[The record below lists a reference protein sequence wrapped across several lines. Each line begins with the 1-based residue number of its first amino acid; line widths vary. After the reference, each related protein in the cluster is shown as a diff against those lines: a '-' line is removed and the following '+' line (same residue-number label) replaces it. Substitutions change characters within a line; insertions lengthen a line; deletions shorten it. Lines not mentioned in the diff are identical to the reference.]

1 MYTRSAPYY
10 DALYAFKDYEGTA
23 RRLEQLLLERRPRA
37 ATLLDVACGTA
48 RHLELLRHRYRV
60 EGLDL
65 SEELLQIARARCPD
79 VPLHRA
85 DMADFDLGR
94 TFDVVTCL
102 FSSIAY
108 VRSLERMRAATA
120 AMARHVA
127 PGGLLLLEPG
137 FPPERYLTG
146 TITANF
152 VDRPDL
158 KIAWMY
164 KSDPPAGRV
173 AILDI
178 SYLVGTAQGVESFKE
193 RHELGLFTHEEHLQ
207 AVRDAGLAV
216 EHDEKGLFGRGM
228 YLGRR
233 T

>member
-1 MYTRSAPYY
+1 VYTRSAPYY

-23 RRLEQLLLERRPRA
+23 RRLQQLLGERHPGAR
-37 ATLLDVACGTA
+37 TLLDVACGTA
-48 RHLELLRHRYRV
+48 RHLELLRQRYRV
-60 EGLDL
+60 EGVDL
-65 SEELLQIARARCPD
+65 SEELLQVARARCPD

-108 VRSLERMRAATA
+108 VRSLERMRAATE

-127 PGGLLLLEPG
+127 PGGLLLLEPW
-137 FPPERYLTG
+137 FPPERYWTG

-164 KSDPPAGRV
+164 TSDPPAGRLAV
-173 AILDI
+173 LDI
-178 SYLVGTAQGVESFKE
+178 SYLVGTVEGVEHFEE
-193 RHELGLFTHEEHLQ
+193 RHELGLFTDEEHRQ
-207 AVRDAGLAV
+207 AFRDAGLEV
-216 EHDEKGLFGRGM
+216 EHDETGIFGRGM

-233 T
+233 S

>member
-1 MYTRSAPYY
+1 
-10 DALYAFKDYEGTA
+10 
-23 RRLEQLLLERRPRA
+23 
-37 ATLLDVACGTA
+37 V
-48 RHLELLRHRYRV
+48 
-60 EGLDL
+60 DL
-65 SEELLQIARARCPD
+65 SEELLQVARARCPD

-108 VRSLERMRAATA
+108 VRSLERMRAATE

-127 PGGLLLLEPG
+127 PGGLLLLEPW
-137 FPPERYLTG
+137 FPPERYWTG

-164 KSDPPAGRV
+164 TSDPPAGRLAV
-173 AILDI
+173 LDI
-178 SYLVGTAQGVESFKE
+178 SYLVGTVEGVEHFEE
-193 RHELGLFTHEEHLQ
+193 RHELGLFTDEEHRQ
-207 AVRDAGLAV
+207 AFRDAGLEV
-216 EHDEKGLFGRGM
+216 EHDETGIFGRGM

-233 T
+233 S